1 MNSTLQID
9 VLDDVIGDDLAPV
22 YPTPSAAAAGFH
34 QSGMTSGG
42 MKFSRT
48 PVYIILTE
56 LNEQTRKKCV
66 NRCVANLGGSDI
78 IHTILYLPVM
88 ESTYTANKE
97 DGVRCN
103 PIQDFGQLQE
113 SKSQKIFEFWITYD
127 QFVRMYEYLEAH
139 KGDHYDDCMFSCGWL
154 NFFCTTD
161 IMEACCTTH
170 GTQTCSRLVMGAI
183 RAAGI
188 AIDCRAPINF
198 IYPSDVETCI
208 YVNPDVFTRVDWLQM
223 VDSVND
229 WFDKTKVAQRGV
241 HVVGNVD
248 ILGARPA
255 AYVAMAAGPAS
266 SSGSGGASTSA
277 AREILDRMDGA
288 GYVYPKRYAGLPQ
301 VPTDDYDYEDD
312 SEAGSEMPYL

>member
-139 KGDHYDDCMFSCGWL
+139 KGDH
-154 NFFCTTD
+154 
-161 IMEACCTTH
+161 
-170 GTQTCSRLVMGAI
+170 
-183 RAAGI
+183 
-188 AIDCRAPINF
+188 
-198 IYPSDVETCI
+198 
-208 YVNPDVFTRVDWLQM
+208 
-223 VDSVND
+223 
-229 WFDKTKVAQRGV
+229 
-241 HVVGNVD
+241 
-248 ILGARPA
+248 
-255 AYVAMAAGPAS
+255 
-266 SSGSGGASTSA
+266 
-277 AREILDRMDGA
+277 
-288 GYVYPKRYAGLPQ
+288 
-301 VPTDDYDYEDD
+301 
-312 SEAGSEMPYL
+312 